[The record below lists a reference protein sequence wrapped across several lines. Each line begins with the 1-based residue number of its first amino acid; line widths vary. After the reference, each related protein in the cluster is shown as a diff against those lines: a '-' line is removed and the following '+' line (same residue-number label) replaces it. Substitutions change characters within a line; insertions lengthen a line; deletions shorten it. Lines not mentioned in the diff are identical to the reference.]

1 MKKAKFL
8 SLTTWVIMVGIVIF
22 GVSSV
27 CQAEYPKSPVSMVV
41 AYSPGGATDFQ
52 ARIVSMMAGLEEYL
66 GQPIVIT
73 VSYTHLR
80 AHET

>member
-1 MKKAKFL
+1 MNFERHNGTLIFKEEEKMKKAKGL
-8 SLTTWVIMVGIVIF
+8 SFTTLLVMVGIVIF

-52 ARIVSMMAGLEEYL
+52 ARIVTMMAG
-66 GQPIVIT
+66 
-73 VSYTHLR
+73 
-80 AHET
+80 